1 MKTAIVQ
8 SNIIFENK
16 KYNIERAY
24 EFIARASDEGVDI
37 ILFPEMS
44 FTGFSMNVFLTGET
58 DGYTVG
64 LMCNAAKKY
73 NIAIGFGYVRLFDG
87 KGENRYCIT
96 DSSGKVLSD
105 YTKIHSFAIGG
116 ERADFCSG
124 NSLPDTAS
132 VCGVNISPFICYDL
146 RFPEIF
152 RAVTDRTDIITVAAN
167 WPAARREHWKT
178 LLRARAIENQAYI
191 IGINCVG
198 TQDGIRYSGD
208 SAVIDPLGNTLAES
222 RPYSEELIFC
232 DIPDNVSQLRN
243 DFPALESRKFDLY
256 RKFYLNI

>member
-1 MKTAIVQ
+1 MNVAVVQ
-8 SNIIFENK
+8 SNISFENK
-16 KYNIERAY
+16 NHNIEKAY
-24 EFIARASDEGVDI
+24 EFIARASDAGADI

-64 LMCNAAKKY
+64 LMRAAAKKY

-96 DSSGKVLSD
+96 DNNGAILSD

-116 ERADFCSG
+116 ERADFRSG
-124 NSLPDTAS
+124 NTLPFTAP

-178 LLRARAIENQAYI
+178 LLRARAIENQAYA

-198 TQDGIRYSGD
+198 AQDGIRYSGD
-208 SAVIDPLGNTLAES
+208 SAVIDPLGNTLAEAH
-222 RPYSEELIFC
+222 PDSEELLFC

>member
-1 MKTAIVQ
+1 MKTAVVQ
-8 SNIIFENK
+8 SNISFENK
-16 KYNIERAY
+16 NYNIERAY
-24 EFIARASDEGVDI
+24 EFIARASDAGADI

-44 FTGFSMNVFLTGET
+44 FTGFSMNVFLTGEE
-58 DGYTVG
+58 DGRTAG
-64 LMCNAAKKY
+64 LMRAAAKKH
-73 NIAIGFGYVRLFDG
+73 NIAIGFGYVNLVRG
-87 KGENRYCIT
+87 KGENHYCIT
-96 DSSGKVLSD
+96 DCSGKILSD

-116 ERADFCSG
+116 ERSDFRSG

-132 VCGVNISPFICYDL
+132 ICGADISPFICYDL

-178 LLRARAIENQAYI
+178 LLRARAIENQAYV

-198 TQDGIRYSGD
+198 TQDGIPYSGD
-208 SAVIDPLGNTLAES
+208 SAVIDPLGNTLAEA
-222 RPYSEELIFC
+222 RPDSEEMIFC

-243 DFPALESRKFDLY
+243 DFPALQSRKFDLY